1 MTSWFLETIT
11 HPVAVRHGFRMS
23 IGEKQ
28 WITGLR
34 KATRFNEDDRRRIV
48 AEAKANLERLED
60 CERRFAAER
69 VAKTEA
75 SVLLPGEQDTM
86 EHWTNMQPEPDPSPR
101 HRKLDTHS
109 EPNWDGWNNW
119 ADQKIA
125 RALAVER
132 EAVLTAVA
140 QEISDERE
148 AMGGQLAEEVRSL
161 RIEITAL
168 QAVIDELRAVIR
180 AESTKVIDLPNPMR
194 RAN

>member
-1 MTSWFLETIT
+1 VW
-11 HPVAVRHGFRMS
+11 HGLRTS

-34 KATRFNEDDRRRIV
+34 KATRFNENDRRRIV

-60 CERRFAAER
+60 CEPRFAAER

-75 SVLLPGEQDTM
+75 PDLLPGERDTM
-86 EHWTNMQPEPDPSPR
+86 EHWTDMQPEPDPSPPR
-101 HRKLDTHS
+101 RKLDTRG
-109 EPNWDGWNNW
+109 ERNWDGWNNW
-119 ADQKIA
+119 ADRKIA
-125 RALAVER
+125 TALAKER

-140 QEISDERE
+140 EEISNERE
-148 AMGGQLAEEVRSL
+148 AMQGQLAEEVKSL

-168 QAVIDELRAVIR
+168 QAVIDELRAVIL
-180 AESTKVIDLPNPMR
+180 AESAKVIDLPNLMR

>member
-1 MTSWFLETIT
+1 VW
-11 HPVAVRHGFRMS
+11 HGLRTS

-86 EHWTNMQPEPDPSPR
+86 EPDMQPEPDPSPR

-140 QEISDERE
+140 EEISDERE
-148 AMGGQLAEEVRSL
+148 AMEGQLAEEVRSL

-168 QAVIDELRAVIR
+168 QAVIDELRAVIL
-180 AESTKVIDLPNPMR
+180 AESAKVIDLPNLMR